1 MLMMERF
8 KQWASGINS
17 IRNRIFFSILLFLV
31 IPFLLSNQY
40 LDKPMERAIEQKIS
54 KSSQDALVLMTFNVQ
69 LFLEDMLNSAVDITT
84 NDDTKKML
92 KDPDAFTHWQKLRL
106 NDVTLNR
113 SFSSYFSNTYV
124 TLFDRHG
131 NWYSTRYL
139 EESRYQ
145 EYIHSDW
152 YEKMISRP
160 YQIRWMFNNQQFLY
174 TDREPIL
181 SLVKSITELQS
192 NQNIG
197 MIVFSVT
204 EKDIRKYLTGL
215 EGDVYLVDKE
225 GNIVSSPNREMI
237 GKSVAEESY
246 MSSLWTKRRGQ
257 AMVEKADQKYIVNFD
272 TVDLNG
278 WKIVQ
283 KVPYDAVF
291 KEIYDL
297 RKTKSL
303 IVLLIFGIFAV
314 ITLSIS
320 YGMSRPLKL
329 LKKRM
334 QVLEE
339 KDFHS
344 VLSVAGPKEIS
355 SLIETYNKMV
365 TEIRQ
370 LLNRVKDEYQQKED
384 MRFRALQAQINPHFV
399 LNTLNNI
406 KWMAYIRNDK
416 EVGDM
421 LSSLGAVLE
430 QSIGRGGTLI
440 PLRQEIQYIENY
452 IELMKMKFNDKLS
465 MEYDIDDEL
474 MDQEVIKIMLQ
485 PVIENSLIHGIE
497 PMNGA
502 GRILVRARLEDD
514 HILLT
519 VEDNGVGIS
528 PEKLQELETRLAAG
542 SEELPER
549 IGIKNVHDRIRLQ
562 YGEPYGIQ
570 IHSKVHEGTTVAFL
584 LPFKKVQEGDH
595 DDLKSDAGR

>member
-1 MLMMERF
+1 MARI
-8 KQWASGINS
+8 KQWASRLNS

-40 LDKPMERAIEQKIS
+40 LDKPLERTIEQKIA
-54 KSSQDALVLMTFNVQ
+54 KSAQDALVLMSFNVQ
-69 LFLEDMLNSAVDITT
+69 LFMEDMLNSAVDITI
-84 NDDTKKML
+84 NDDTKRML
-92 KDPDAFTHWQKLRL
+92 KDPAALSKYEKLRL

-139 EESRYQ
+139 EDSLYQ

-152 YEKMISRP
+152 YEKMISTP
-160 YQIRWMFNNQQFLY
+160 YQVRWMFNPQQFLY
-174 TDREPIL
+174 TDREPVI

-215 EGDVYLVDKE
+215 EGEVYLVDKQ

-237 GKSVAEESY
+237 GTSIAEESY
-246 MSSLWTKRRGQ
+246 MSSLWTKRKGQ
-257 AMVEKADQKYIVNFD
+257 AVVENEDRKFIVNFD

-283 KVPYDAVF
+283 MVPYDAVF

-297 RKTKSL
+297 RKAKAL
-303 IVLLIFGIFAV
+303 IVLLIFVIFAM

-344 VLSVAGPKEIS
+344 VLSVTGPQEIS

-384 MRFRALQAQINPHFV
+384 MRFRALQAQINPHFL

-421 LSSLGAVLE
+421 LSSLGGVLE

-440 PLRQEIQYIENY
+440 PLRQEIEYIDNY

-465 MEYDIDDEL
+465 VEYDIADEL
-474 MDQEVIKIMLQ
+474 LDQEVIKIMLQ
-485 PVIENSLIHGIE
+485 PVVENSLIHGIE
-497 PMNGA
+497 PMYGA
-502 GRILVRARLEDD
+502 GRIVIRARRQEECF
-514 HILLT
+514 LLT
-519 VEDNGVGIS
+519 VADNGVGIS
-528 PEKLQELETRLAAG
+528 HEKLQELKARLSSG

-562 YGEPYGIQ
+562 YGDPYGIH
-570 IHSKVHEGTTVAFL
+570 IHSRIHEGTTVSFL
-584 LPFKKVQEGDH
+584 LPVKRMEEGVN
-595 DDLKSDAGR
+595 DDLKSDAG

>member
-1 MLMMERF
+1 MERI
-8 KQWASGINS
+8 KQWASRLNS

-40 LDKPMERAIEQKIS
+40 LDKPLERTIEQKIA
-54 KSSQDALVLMTFNVQ
+54 KSAQDALVLMTFNVQ
-69 LFLEDMLNSAVDITT
+69 LFMEDMLNSAVDITI
-84 NDDTKKML
+84 NDDTKRML
-92 KDPDAFTHWQKLRL
+92 KDPDALSQYEKLRL

-139 EESRYQ
+139 EESLYQ
-145 EYIHSDW
+145 EYTHSDW
-152 YEKMISRP
+152 YEKMISTP

-181 SLVKSITELQS
+181 SLAKSITELQS

-215 EGDVYLVDKE
+215 EGDVYLVDKQ
-225 GNIVSSPNREMI
+225 GNIVSSPKSDMI
-237 GKSVAEESY
+237 GQSVAEESY
-246 MSSLWTKRRGQ
+246 MPGLWTQRRGQ
-257 AMVEKADQKYIVNFD
+257 AMVEKEDRKFIVNFD

-283 KVPYDAVF
+283 LVPYDAVF

-297 RKTKSL
+297 RKTQAL
-303 IVLLIFGIFAV
+303 IVLLIFVIFTI

-334 QVLEE
+334 QLLEE

-421 LSSLGAVLE
+421 LSSLGGVLE

-465 MEYDIDDEL
+465 VDYDISEEL

-485 PVIENSLIHGIE
+485 PVIENSLMHGIE
-497 PMNGA
+497 PMSGA
-502 GRILVRARLEDD
+502 GRILVRAKRQEDRF
-514 HILLT
+514 LLT
-519 VEDNGVGIS
+519 VEDNGVGMS
-528 PEKLQELETRLAAG
+528 PEKLQDLRARLAAG

-562 YGEPYGIQ
+562 YGDPYGIQ
-570 IHSKVHEGTTVAFL
+570 VHSRFHEGTAVAFL
-584 LPFKKVQEGDH
+584 LPAKKMQEGVN

>member
-1 MLMMERF
+1 MGRI
-8 KQWASGINS
+8 KQWASRLNS

-40 LDKPMERAIEQKIS
+40 LDKPLERTIEQKIA
-54 KSSQDALVLMTFNVQ
+54 KSAQDALVLMTFNVQ
-69 LFLEDMLNSAVDITT
+69 LFMEDMLNSAVDITI
-84 NDDTKKML
+84 NDDTKRML
-92 KDPDAFTHWQKLRL
+92 KDPGALSQYEKLRL

-139 EESRYQ
+139 EESLYQ
-145 EYIHSDW
+145 EYTHSDW
-152 YEKMISRP
+152 YEKMISTP

-174 TDREPIL
+174 TDREPII
-181 SLVKSITELQS
+181 SLAKSITELQS

-215 EGDVYLVDKE
+215 EGDVYLVDKQ
-225 GNIVSSPNREMI
+225 GNIVSSPRREMI
-237 GKSVAEESY
+237 GQSVAEEPY
-246 MSSLWTKRRGQ
+246 MPSLWTQRRGQ
-257 AMVEKADQKYIVNFD
+257 AMVEKENRKFIVNFD
-272 TVDLNG
+272 TLDLNG

-283 KVPYDAVF
+283 MVPYDAVF

-297 RKTKSL
+297 RKTQAL
-303 IVLLIFGIFAV
+303 IVLLIFVIFTM

-421 LSSLGAVLE
+421 LSSLGGVLE

-452 IELMKMKFNDKLS
+452 IELMKMKFNDKLLVD
-465 MEYDIDDEL
+465 YDIPEEL

-485 PVIENSLIHGIE
+485 PVIENSLMHGIE
-497 PMNGA
+497 PMNGV
-502 GRILVRARLEDD
+502 GRILVRAKRQEDRF
-514 HILLT
+514 LLT
-519 VEDNGVGIS
+519 VEDNGVGMS
-528 PEKLQELETRLAAG
+528 PEKLQELRSRLAAG

-562 YGEPYGIQ
+562 YGDPYGIQ
-570 IHSKVHEGTTVAFL
+570 IHSRIHEGTAVAFL
-584 LPFKKVQEGDH
+584 LPAKKMQEGVN

>member
-1 MLMMERF
+1 MMERI
-8 KQWASGINS
+8 KQWASGLNS

-40 LDKPMERAIEQKIS
+40 LDKPMERAIEQKIA

-152 YEKMISRP
+152 YEKMISHP

-174 TDREPIL
+174 IDREPII

-237 GKSVAEESY
+237 GKNVSEESY
-246 MSSLWTKRRGQ
+246 MSGLWTKRRGQ

-278 WKIVQ
+278 
-283 KVPYDAVF
+283 
-291 KEIYDL
+291 
-297 RKTKSL
+297 
-303 IVLLIFGIFAV
+303 
-314 ITLSIS
+314 
-320 YGMSRPLKL
+320 
-329 LKKRM
+329 
-334 QVLEE
+334 
-339 KDFHS
+339 
-344 VLSVAGPKEIS
+344 
-355 SLIETYNKMV
+355 
-365 TEIRQ
+365 
-370 LLNRVKDEYQQKED
+370 
-384 MRFRALQAQINPHFV
+384 
-399 LNTLNNI
+399 
-406 KWMAYIRNDK
+406 
-416 EVGDM
+416 
-421 LSSLGAVLE
+421 
-430 QSIGRGGTLI
+430 
-440 PLRQEIQYIENY
+440 
-452 IELMKMKFNDKLS
+452 
-465 MEYDIDDEL
+465 
-474 MDQEVIKIMLQ
+474 
-485 PVIENSLIHGIE
+485 
-497 PMNGA
+497 
-502 GRILVRARLEDD
+502 
-514 HILLT
+514 
-519 VEDNGVGIS
+519 
-528 PEKLQELETRLAAG
+528 
-542 SEELPER
+542 
-549 IGIKNVHDRIRLQ
+549 
-562 YGEPYGIQ
+562 
-570 IHSKVHEGTTVAFL
+570 
-584 LPFKKVQEGDH
+584 
-595 DDLKSDAGR
+595 

>member
-1 MLMMERF
+1 MRRL
-8 KQWASGINS
+8 KQWAGRLNS
-17 IRNRIFFSILLFLV
+17 IRNRIFFSVLLFLV
-31 IPFLLSNQY
+31 IPLLLSNQY
-40 LDKPMERAIEQKIS
+40 LDKPLEKTIERQIG
-54 KSSQDALVLMTFNVQ
+54 KSAQDALVLMTFNVQ
-69 LFLEDMLNSAVDITT
+69 LFLEDMLNSAVDITI
-84 NDDTKKML
+84 DADTKKML
-92 KDPDAFTHWQKLRL
+92 KDPDALSKYEKLRL
-106 NDVTLNR
+106 NDVNLNR

-139 EESRYQ
+139 EDSLYNEF
-145 EYIHSDW
+145 IHLDW
-152 YEKMISRP
+152 YQKMMATP
-160 YQIRWMFNNQQFLY
+160 YQIRWMFNDEDFLY
-174 TDREPIL
+174 TDRKPVI

-192 NQNIG
+192 NTNIG

-204 EKDIRKYLTGL
+204 ESDIRKYLTGL

-225 GNIVSSPNREMI
+225 GNIVSSPRREMI
-237 GKSVAEESY
+237 GKSVAQESY
-246 MSSLWTKRRGQ
+246 MPGLWTRSSGQ
-257 AMVEKADQKYIVNFD
+257 TILEKDDQKFIVNFD

-283 KVPYDAVF
+283 MVPYDAIF

-297 RKTKSL
+297 RSTKNL
-303 IVLLIFGIFAV
+303 IVLLIFILFAV

-344 VLSVAGPKEIS
+344 VLSVAGPQEIS
-355 SLIETYNKMV
+355 SLIMTYNKMV

-370 LLNRVKDEYQQKED
+370 LLHRVKDEYQQKED

-421 LSSLGAVLE
+421 LSSLGGILE

-440 PLRQEIQYIENY
+440 PLREEIQYIENY
-452 IELMKMKFNDKLS
+452 IELMKMKFNEKLS
-465 MEYDIDDEL
+465 VEFDIPEEL

-485 PVIENSLIHGIE
+485 PVIENSLMHGIE
-497 PMNGA
+497 PMNGM
-502 GRILVRARLEDD
+502 GRIVVRARQNEERF
-514 HILLT
+514 LLN

-528 PEKLQELETRLAAG
+528 PEKLQELDTRLAAG
-542 SEELPER
+542 SVEQLPQR
-549 IGIKNVHDRIRLQ
+549 IGVKNVHDRIRLQ
-562 YGEPYGIQ
+562 YGDEFGIH
-570 IHSKVHEGTTVAFL
+570 ISSTINEGTTVEFI
-584 LPFKKVQEGDH
+584 LPLKKMQEGVS